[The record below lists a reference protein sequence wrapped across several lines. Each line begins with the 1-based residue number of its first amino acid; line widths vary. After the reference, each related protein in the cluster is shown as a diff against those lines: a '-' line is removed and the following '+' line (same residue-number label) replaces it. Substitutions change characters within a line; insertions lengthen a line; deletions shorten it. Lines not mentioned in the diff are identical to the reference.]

1 MPSFA
6 AADGRAFIA
15 RALAAVGLP
24 DDDAAAVAEL
34 MIAADLR
41 GADGHGIFRL
51 PQYVRRIRAGGVNVR
66 PKIRTVMEA
75 DATALVDGDNGMGHL
90 VMRRAADLAIA
101 KAKTCGIGWVGVRS
115 SNHAGPAALYAMM
128 PLAHDMVGQYLA
140 VANANHMAPWGGI
153 ELLLGTNPIATAIPG
168 LEEPP
173 IVMDLATT
181 VVSYGTVKVA
191 ALNDETLED
200 GWMID
205 RSGKPLTD
213 AKRSAE
219 GSLLPIG
226 GYKGY
231 GLALVFGLLAGTL
244 NGAAMGRD
252 VVDFNADDKTPTNTG
267 QAIMALDIARFGPVL
282 DFKRNVDAV
291 IRDMRCSE
299 RLPGVETVRVP
310 GEQSHRKMIERTASG
325 IPIRAALL
333 GNLEKLTVDLGIA
346 RLDMK

>member
-1 MPSFA
+1 MTHFA
-6 AADGRAFIA
+6 AEDGRAFVA

-24 DDDAAAVAEL
+24 DDDAGVVAEL
-34 MIAADLR
+34 MISADLR

-51 PQYVRRIRAGGVNVR
+51 PQYVRRIKAGGVNVR

-75 DATALVDGDNGMGHL
+75 DATALIDGDNGMGHL
-90 VMRRAADLAIA
+90 VMRHAAELAIA
-101 KAKTCGIGWVGVRS
+101 KAKKCGIGWVGARS

-128 PLAHDMVGQYLA
+128 PLAHDMIGQYLA

-153 ELLLGTNPIATAIPG
+153 DLLLGTNPIATAIPG

-173 IVMDLATT
+173 IVLDLATT

-191 ALNDETLED
+191 ALNDEKLKD

-205 RSGKPLTD
+205 RKGQTLTD

-244 NGAAMGRD
+244 NGAAMARS

-267 QAIMALDIARFGPVL
+267 QAIMALDIARFGPV
-282 DFKRNVDAV
+282 DAFKRNVDAV
-291 IRDMRCSE
+291 IRDMRNSE
-299 RLPGVETVRVP
+299 RLPGVDAIRVP
-310 GEQSHRKMIERTASG
+310 GDQSHRQMTRRSASG
-325 IPIRAALL
+325 IPIRPALL
-333 GNLEKLTVDLGIA
+333 GNLEKLSVELGIA
-346 RLDMK
+346 RLDIK